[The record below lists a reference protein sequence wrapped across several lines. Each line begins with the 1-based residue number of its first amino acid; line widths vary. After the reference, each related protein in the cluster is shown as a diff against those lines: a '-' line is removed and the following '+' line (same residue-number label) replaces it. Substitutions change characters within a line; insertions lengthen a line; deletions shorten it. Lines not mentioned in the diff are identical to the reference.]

1 MQSLTNISFASQAII
16 AVGKVRRVLSMRT
29 VLLRSFA
36 AQSDAQLR
44 KLSGPCTLA
53 IEAMK
58 AWSERNVSTGF
69 LIACISTALVW
80 TCSLAIAMLHL
91 VALAVRP

>member
-1 MQSLTNISFASQAII
+1 MRRAAAFRSRTTNVRTLRFA
-16 AVGKVRRVLSMRT
+16 
-29 VLLRSFA
+29 
-36 AQSDAQLR
+36 
-44 KLSGPCTLA
+44 GPCTLA

-58 AWSERNVSTGF
+58 AWTERNVSTGF

-91 VALAVRP
+91 VALAARP